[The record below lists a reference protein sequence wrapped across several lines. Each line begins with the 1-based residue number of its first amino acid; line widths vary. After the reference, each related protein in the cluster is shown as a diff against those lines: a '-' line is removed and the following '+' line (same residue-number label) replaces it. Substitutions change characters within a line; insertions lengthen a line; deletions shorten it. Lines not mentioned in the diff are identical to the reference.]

1 MSWAVTEK
9 PETKSPVRTNKE
21 IQLGRLA
28 MKPSTLERIYPSLG
42 EDYSRPGILLI
53 LRVILSAALLGVFYF
68 AKLAE
73 DINFILIVTAAIIC
87 GYDIVLGMVK
97 NIRDR
102 VFMSENLTVTIAVI
116 LSFAIS
122 RGAEGVMA
130 LLLLQLSYM
139 VRAYAL
145 HRTRAMIC
153 EGIEPERKT
162 LKGLDTVEKGESQNQ
177 EYPIGSSLVVYEG
190 MSVPVDCVI
199 KEGSG
204 TVNLSFITGSDK
216 KVSLTKGDYLP
227 AGSVCEEG
235 QFVAEA
241 AQLPENA
248 LYRKMASILKS
259 GYGEMTENETV
270 WRKRTAY
277 FVPAAIIISLVSLL
291 VLPLIFNISFSET
304 IRRIITVIAVAS
316 PCGVIISIPMT
327 YFAGMAAGRNAGIL
341 YTHATALESA
351 AAVKAVVFN
360 KPGTLTDRNYLLK
373 EIKTD
378 RMDSTTFLK
387 VAAYAAAK
395 SNHYLAKA
403 ILNAFDENVDTAIVE
418 EFIEYPDKGVAVSV
432 EGINILLGT
441 SEFLHENGVEMPS
454 GSTNEGTTLHMSV
467 SGRYAGFIAFNE
479 AIKQDAYTGYFKNLA
494 NSDVDRIVMISG
506 DSREKDR
513 QVATEL
519 GIDEYYA
526 ECSTEEKILRLA
538 EIKERIEKK
547 STLAFVG
554 DCECGEKLYEAAD
567 VGIMIGGVACGE
579 ELSKTDVVIMQ
590 DGIGLIPSVIRL
602 ARRTKHFVVRGAIFV
617 CGIKF
622 ILLALAVM
630 GYVPLWFGLLI
641 DFSAALAVLLACTG
655 VYLRDS
661 SE

>member
-1 MSWAVTEK
+1 
-9 PETKSPVRTNKE
+9 
-21 IQLGRLA
+21 

-42 EDYSRPGILLI
+42 EDYTRPGILLI

-73 DINFILIVTAAIIC
+73 DINSILIITAALAC

-102 VFMSENLTVTIAVI
+102 VFMSENLTVTIAVV
-116 LSFAIS
+116 LSFATS
-122 RGAEGVMA
+122 RGAEGVIA
-130 LLLLQLSYM
+130 LLLLQISYI

-145 HRTRAMIC
+145 HRTRDMIC
-153 EGIEPERKT
+153 ESIEPERKT
-162 LKGLDTVEKGESQNQ
+162 LKGLDSVEKGESPNP

-204 TVNLSFITGSDK
+204 SVNLSFITGSDK
-216 KVSLTKGDYLP
+216 KVSLMKGDYLP

-235 QFVAEA
+235 QFVAETT
-241 AQLPENA
+241 QLPENA
-248 LYRKMASILKS
+248 LFKKMASVLKS
-259 GYGEMTENETV
+259 GYGEMTANEKA
-270 WRKRTAY
+270 WRKRTTY

-291 VLPLIFNISFSET
+291 ALPLIFNISFTET

-341 YTHATALESA
+341 YTHATALESSA
-351 AAVKAVVFN
+351 TVKAVVFN
-360 KPGTLTDRNYLLK
+360 KPGTLTDRNYLVK
-373 EIKTD
+373 EINTD
-378 RMDSTTFLK
+378 RMDSATFLK

-403 ILNAFDENVDTAIVE
+403 ILNAFDENIDTALVK
-418 EFIEYPDKGVAVSV
+418 EFTEYPEKGVSVSI
-432 EGINILLGT
+432 EDIKIFLGT

-454 GSTNEGTTLHMSV
+454 GSTNEGTKLHMSV

-479 AIKQDAYTGYFKNLA
+479 TIKQDAFAGCFKNLA
-494 NSDVDRIVMISG
+494 NANVDRIVMISG

-513 QVATEL
+513 QVASEL
-519 GIDEYYA
+519 GLDEYYA

-538 EIKERIEKK
+538 EIKGRIEKK
-547 STLAFVG
+547 SALAFVG
-554 DCECGEKLYEAAD
+554 DCDCDKKLFEAAD
-567 VGIMIGGVACGE
+567 VGIMVGGVACGE

-590 DGIGLIPSVIRL
+590 DGIGPIPSVIRL
-602 ARRTKHFVVRGAIFV
+602 AHRTKHFVVRGAIFV
-617 CGIKF
+617 CCVKAI
-622 ILLALAVM
+622 ILALAVL
-630 GYVPLWFGLLI
+630 GYSPLWFGLLI
-641 DFSAALAVLLACTG
+641 DFSAAMAVLLACTG
-655 VYLRDS
+655 VYLHDS